1 MARCDFLR
9 DLVSVSSWMQQHC
22 SLTAPTRKVTKNVKK
37 NHFKNHTLDIHYFWK
52 GDLTMSHTNIT
63 LLATLDKH
71 IQERH
76 LLTHPFYQS
85 WSAGTL
91 SRHALQEYS
100 KQYYRHV
107 EAFPTYVSAVH
118 ANCPS
123 LPIRQHL
130 LENLIDEER
139 GAENHP
145 ELWLRFAEALGVRR
159 DDVIAATPLPETTAL
174 VQTFRTITRESSYLA
189 GTAALLAYEAQVPQ
203 VAEAKIAGLERF
215 YGVNDQRGL
224 AFFEVHLQAD
234 RFHADTARQILQG
247 QITPNN
253 TDEVVTACEHALAVL
268 WGMLDGVYARY
279 C

>member
-1 MARCDFLR
+1 MYSSAAV
-9 DLVSVSSWMQQHC
+9 LV
-22 SLTAPTRKVTKNVKK
+22 A
-37 NHFKNHTLDIHYFWK
+37 LD
-52 GDLTMSHTNIT
+52 NC
-63 LLATLDKH
+63 

-76 LLTHPFYQS
+76 LLTHPFYQA

-91 SRHALQEYS
+91 SLRALQEYS
-100 KQYYRHV
+100 QQYYRHV

-145 ELWLRFAEALGVRR
+145 ELWLRFAEALGVQR
-159 DDVIAATPLPETTAL
+159 DDVLSSAPLPETTAL
-174 VQTFRTITRESSYLA
+174 VQTFRTLTRESSYLA
-189 GTAALLAYEAQVPQ
+189 GTAALLAYEAQVPE
-203 VAEAKIAGLERF
+203 VAATKIAGLKQF

-224 AFFEVHLQAD
+224 AFFQVHLQAD
-234 RFHADTARQILQG
+234 RFHAETARQILRE
-247 QITPNN
+247 QITPEK
-253 TDEVVTACEHALAVL
+253 TDEVVAACEDALAAL
-268 WGMLDGVYARY
+268 WGMLDGVYVRY